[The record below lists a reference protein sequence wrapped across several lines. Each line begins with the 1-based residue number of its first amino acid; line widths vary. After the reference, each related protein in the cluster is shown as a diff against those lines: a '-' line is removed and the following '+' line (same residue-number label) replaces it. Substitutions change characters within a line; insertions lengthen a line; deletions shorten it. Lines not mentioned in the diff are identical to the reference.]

1 LGTSLQET
9 LPPAAV
15 SAVTVPPERPRTRT
29 HDASTRSPNQ
39 PGRTSGTRLMSLT
52 RSLMLNGTLDLE
64 HGGGRWSL
72 HANWV
77 PACWLMKSIRAPSWV
92 LFTW

>member
-1 LGTSLQET
+1 M
-9 LPPAAV
+9 
-15 SAVTVPPERPRTRT
+15 
-29 HDASTRSPNQ
+29 
-39 PGRTSGTRLMSLT
+39 RLMSLT

-77 PACWLMKSIRAPSWV
+77 PAC
-92 LFTW
+92 